1 MGLHALLR
9 RREVLAVVGL
19 VVLDQVTKV
28 MVTSSL
34 QLHDS
39 VAVIPGLLNVTYVQN
54 TGAAFG
60 VLNAVDFPFKP
71 LVVTLLALAALTAI
85 GAYAL
90 HVGTDTWLGRVGLT
104 AVLGGAIGNLI
115 DRATRGYVVDF
126 VDFYWGSF
134 HFWAF
139 NVADAAITVG
149 AIALILEMLTAGR
162 HVPEAV

>member
-1 MGLHALLR
+1 MGI
-9 RREVLAVVGL
+9 VGL
-19 VVLDQVTKV
+19 VVVDQLTKA

-34 QLHDS
+34 RLHETIE
-39 VAVIPGLLNVTYVQN
+39 VIPGLLNLTYVRN

-60 VLNAVDFPFKP
+60 VLNGVDFPFKP
-71 LVVTLLALAALTAI
+71 LMVTLLALAALAAI
-85 GAYAL
+85 GAYAI
-90 HVGTDTWLGRVGLT
+90 HVGSDTWIGRFGLT
-104 AVLGGAIGNLI
+104 CVLGGAIGNLI
-115 DRATRGYVVDF
+115 DRGTRGSVVDF

-149 AIALILEMLTAGR
+149 AIALIIEMLAAGR